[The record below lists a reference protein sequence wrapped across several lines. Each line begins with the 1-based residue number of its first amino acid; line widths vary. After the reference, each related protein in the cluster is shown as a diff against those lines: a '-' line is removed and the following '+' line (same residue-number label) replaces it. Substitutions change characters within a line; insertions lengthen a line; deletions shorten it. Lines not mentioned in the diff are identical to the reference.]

1 MKKSV
6 IVLIAI
12 IYVAAIGL
20 VSFYGLKFKVFEE
33 VVPVES
39 IELLNTGLN
48 TDKNGEPFV
57 VIYPDS
63 QGRRQYQ
70 LEYRVH
76 PDNATDTKVSF
87 AIDSPANAA
96 TVSETGLVVFEKSGS
111 AKIFIVAADGS
122 NAQVTLLIVAR

>member
-33 VVPVES
+33 VIPVES
-39 IELLNTGLN
+39 VELLNTGLK
-48 TDKNGEPFV
+48 TDSKGEPYV
-57 VIYPDS
+57 VISPDS
-63 QGRRQYQ
+63 QGRRQFQ

-76 PDNATDTKVSF
+76 PDNATETKVRFEIES
-87 AIDSPANAA
+87 ASGTA
-96 TVSETGLVVFEKSGS
+96 TVSESGLVVFEKTDS
-111 AKIFIVAADGS
+111 AKVFIIASDGS
-122 NAQVTLLIVAR
+122 NAQATLLIIAK